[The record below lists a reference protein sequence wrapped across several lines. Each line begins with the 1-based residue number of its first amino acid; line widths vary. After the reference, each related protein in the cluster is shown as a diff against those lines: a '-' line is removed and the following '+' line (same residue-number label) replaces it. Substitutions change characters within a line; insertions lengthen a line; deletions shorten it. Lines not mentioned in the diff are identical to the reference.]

1 MLTLDRTDNEK
12 PRLEGITSII
22 DKLQPL
28 DIENFKNIVSY
39 VDSVKI
45 PQSCFLLYSPTEL
58 ERRIKFYHEHNIS
71 VAIDSK
77 ITDYALTNNT
87 LNEYLREILS
97 FGFNII
103 EVEVNM
109 NNNFDDNQKITEIS
123 NSFGI
128 ELQWKFN
135 KKNSGNNIYHNNI
148 FDKIRELLKISKTK
162 MILEIDQ
169 KVDLNILNKSTDWR
183 FISSLISTYSQS
195 NFIFET
201 DIESLQI
208 NLISKFGE
216 RVNLGLIDPF
226 QVGLIEWSRRKDYSK
241 LEKSFDKQSTFNLR
255 NISGGP
261 SVKFIYFILKSL
273 HLIDQTELMH
283 ISELP
288 RKTVQASISELKRQG
303 VIFEILDPKDARK
316 KYTNLVLLQYKFN
329 IFNIVI
335 FNN

>member
-1 MLTLDRTDNEK
+1 
-12 PRLEGITSII
+12 
-22 DKLQPL
+22 
-28 DIENFKNIVSY
+28 
-39 VDSVKI
+39 
-45 PQSCFLLYSPTEL
+45 
-58 ERRIKFYHEHNIS
+58 
-71 VAIDSK
+71 
-77 ITDYALTNNT
+77 
-87 LNEYLREILS
+87 
-97 FGFNII
+97 
-103 EVEVNM
+103 M

-135 KKNSGNNIYHNNI
+135 KKNSGNNIYNNNI
-148 FDKIRELLKISKTK
+148 FEKIRELLKISKTK
-162 MILEIDQ
+162 IILEIDQ
-169 KVDLNILNKSTDWR
+169 KVGLNILNKSTDWR

-241 LEKSFDKQSTFNLR
+241 LEKSFDKQSTFNVR

-273 HLIDQTELMH
+273 HPIDQTELMR

-288 RKTVQASISELKRQG
+288 RRTVQASISELKRQG

-316 KYTNLVLLQYKFN
+316 KN
-329 IFNIVI
+329 IRT
-335 FNN
+335 

>member
-12 PRLEGITSII
+12 PRLDGITSII

-28 DIENFKNIVSY
+28 NIENFKNIVSY

-45 PQSCFLLYSPTEL
+45 PQSCFLLYSPSEL

-71 VAIDSK
+71 VTIDSK

-87 LNEYLREILS
+87 LNEYLRELLS

-109 NNNFDDNQKITEIS
+109 NNNIDENQKMIDIS
-123 NSFGI
+123 NSFNI

-135 KKNSGNNIYHNNI
+135 KKNSGNNIYNENI
-148 FDKIRELLKISKTK
+148 LEKIQELLKISKTK
-162 MILEIDQ
+162 IILEIDQ
-169 KVDLNILNKSTDWR
+169 KVDLNIFNKNTNWR

-208 NLISKFGE
+208 NLIAKFGE

-226 QVGLIEWSRRKDYSK
+226 QVGLIEWARRKDYSK
-241 LEKSFDKQSTFNLR
+241 LENSVDKQTTASIFP
-255 NISGGP
+255 NILGGP
-261 SVKFIYFILKSL
+261 SIKFIYFIIKSL
-273 HLIDQTELMH
+273 HPIDQTELMR

-288 RKTVQASISELKRQG
+288 RRTVQASISELKRQG

-316 KYTNLVLLQYKFN
+316 KIYELRSPS
-329 IFNIVI
+329 I
-335 FNN
+335 

>member
-1 MLTLDRTDNEK
+1 LLNKILTLDRTDNEK

-28 DIENFKNIVSY
+28 NIENFKNIVSY

-45 PQSCFLLYSPTEL
+45 PQSCFLLYSPSEL

-87 LNEYLREILS
+87 LNEYLRELLS

-109 NNNFDDNQKITEIS
+109 NNNFDENQKFLDIS
-123 NSFGI
+123 NSFNI

-135 KKNSGNNIYHNNI
+135 QKNSGNNIYNENI
-148 FDKIRELLKISKTK
+148 FEKIQELLKISKTK
-162 MILEIDQ
+162 IILEIDQ
-169 KVDLNILNKSTDWR
+169 KVDLNIFNKNTNWR
-183 FISSLISTYSQS
+183 FISSLMSTYSQS

-208 NLISKFGE
+208 NLIAKFGE

-226 QVGLIEWSRRKDYSK
+226 QVGLIEWARRKDYSK
-241 LEKSFDKQSTFNLR
+241 LENSVDKQTPSVFP
-255 NISGGP
+255 NILGGP
-261 SVKFIYFILKSL
+261 SIKFIYFIIKSL
-273 HLIDQTELMH
+273 HSIDQTELMR

-288 RKTVQASISELKRQG
+288 RRTVQASISELKRQG

-316 KYTNLVLLQYKFN
+316 KIYELSSPS
-329 IFNIVI
+329 I
-335 FNN
+335 

>member
-12 PRLEGITSII
+12 PRLDGITSII

-28 DIENFKNIVSY
+28 NIENFKNIVSY

-45 PQSCFLLYSPTEL
+45 PQSCFLLYSPSEL

-87 LNEYLREILS
+87 LNEYLRELLS

-109 NNNFDDNQKITEIS
+109 NNNIDENQKMIDIS
-123 NSFGI
+123 NSFNI

-135 KKNSGNNIYHNNI
+135 KKNSGNNIYNENI
-148 FDKIRELLKISKTK
+148 FEKIQELLKISKTK
-162 MILEIDQ
+162 IILEIDQ
-169 KVDLNILNKSTDWR
+169 KVDLNIFNKNTNWR

-208 NLISKFGE
+208 NLIAKFGE

-226 QVGLIEWSRRKDYSK
+226 QVGLIEWARRKDYSK
-241 LEKSFDKQSTFNLR
+241 LENSVDKQTTASIFP
-255 NISGGP
+255 NILGGP
-261 SVKFIYFILKSL
+261 SIKFIYFIIKSL
-273 HLIDQTELMH
+273 HPIDQTELMR

-288 RKTVQASISELKRQG
+288 RRTVQASISELKRQG

-316 KYTNLVLLQYKFN
+316 KIYELRSPS
-329 IFNIVI
+329 I
-335 FNN
+335 

>member
-148 FDKIRELLKISKTK
+148 FEKIRELLKISKTK

-241 LEKSFDKQSTFNLR
+241 LEKSFDKQSTFNVR

-273 HLIDQTELMH
+273 HPIDQTELMR

-288 RKTVQASISELKRQG
+288 RRTVQTSISELKRQG

-316 KYTNLVLLQYKFN
+316 KIYELSSLAL
-329 IFNIVI
+329 
-335 FNN
+335 

>member
-1 MLTLDRTDNEK
+1 MLTLDRTDNQK
-12 PRLEGITSII
+12 PRPEGITSII

-58 ERRIKFYHEHNIS
+58 DRRIRFYHEHNIS

-87 LNEYLREILS
+87 LNEYLRELLS

-109 NNNFDDNQKITEIS
+109 NNNFDDNQKISEIS
-123 NSFGI
+123 NSFDI

-135 KKNSGNNIYHNNI
+135 KKNSGNNIYNDNI
-148 FDKIRELLKISKTK
+148 FEKIRELLEISKTK
-162 MILEIDQ
+162 IILEIDQ
-169 KVDLNILNKSTDWR
+169 KVDLNLFNKSTDWK

-201 DIESLQI
+201 DLESLQI

-216 RVNLGLIDPF
+216 RVNLGLIDHF
-226 QVGLIEWSRRKDYSK
+226 HVGLIEWARRKEYSN
-241 LEKSFDKQSTFNLR
+241 LEKSFDKPSTSNFRN

-261 SVKFIYFILKSL
+261 SVKFIYFIIKSL
-273 HLIDQTELMH
+273 HPIDQTELMR

-288 RKTVQASISELKRQG
+288 RRTIQASISELKRQG
-303 VIFEILDPKDARK
+303 VIFEILDPNDARK
-316 KYTNLVLLQYKFN
+316 KIYELSSLAV
-329 IFNIVI
+329 
-335 FNN
+335 

>member
-135 KKNSGNNIYHNNI
+135 KKNSGNNIYNNI
-148 FDKIRELLKISKTK
+148 IFEKIRELLKISKTK
-162 MILEIDQ
+162 IILEIDQ

-273 HLIDQTELMH
+273 HPIDQTELMR

-288 RKTVQASISELKRQG
+288 RRTVQASISELKRQG
-303 VIFEILDPKDARK
+303 VIFEILHPKDARK
-316 KYTNLVLLQYKFN
+316 KIYELSSLAV
-329 IFNIVI
+329 
-335 FNN
+335 

>member
-45 PQSCFLLYSPTEL
+45 PQSCFLLYSPTEF
-58 ERRIKFYHEHNIS
+58 ERRIKFYHEYNIS

-148 FDKIRELLKISKTK
+148 FEKIRELLKISKTK

-241 LEKSFDKQSTFNLR
+241 LEKSFDQQSTFNLR

-261 SVKFIYFILKSL
+261 SVKFIFFF
-273 HLIDQTELMH
+273 T
-283 ISELP
+283 
-288 RKTVQASISELKRQG
+288 
-303 VIFEILDPKDARK
+303 
-316 KYTNLVLLQYKFN
+316 
-329 IFNIVI
+329 
-335 FNN
+335 

>member
-12 PRLEGITSII
+12 PRLEGVTSII

-135 KKNSGNNIYHNNI
+135 KKNSGNNIYNNNI
-148 FDKIRELLKISKTK
+148 FEKIRELLKISKTK
-162 MILEIDQ
+162 IILEIDQ

-208 NLISKFGE
+208 NLISKLGE

-273 HLIDQTELMH
+273 HPIDQTELMR

-288 RKTVQASISELKRQG
+288 RRTVQASISELKRQG
-303 VIFEILDPKDARK
+303 VIFEILHPKDARK
-316 KYTNLVLLQYKFN
+316 KIYELSSLAV
-329 IFNIVI
+329 
-335 FNN
+335 

>member
-1 MLTLDRTDNEK
+1 MLTLDRSDNEK

-28 DIENFKNIVSY
+28 NIENFKNIVSY

-77 ITDYALTNNT
+77 ITDYALANNT
-87 LNEYLREILS
+87 FNEYMRELLS

-103 EVEVNM
+103 EVEINV
-109 NNNFDDNQKITEIS
+109 NNNFYDNQKISDIA
-123 NSFGI
+123 NSFDL

-135 KKNSGNNIYHNNI
+135 QKKLGNDIYNENI
-148 FDKIRELLKISKTK
+148 FEKIKELLQVSKTK
-162 MILEIDQ
+162 IILELDQ
-169 KVDLNILNKSTDWR
+169 KVNINIFNKNTDWR

-201 DIESLQI
+201 DIESLQM

-226 QVGLIEWSRRKDYSK
+226 HVGLIEWARRKVYSK
-241 LEKSFDKQSTFNLR
+241 LDESFDKQSTSNFR

-261 SVKFIYFILKSL
+261 SVKFIYFIIKSI
-273 HLIDQTELMH
+273 HPIDQTELMR

-288 RKTVQASISELKRQG
+288 RRTVQASISELKRQG
-303 VIFEILDPKDARK
+303 VIFEILDPNDARK
-316 KYTNLVLLQYKFN
+316 KIYELGPLAK
-329 IFNIVI
+329 
-335 FNN
+335 

>member
-12 PRLEGITSII
+12 PRLQGITSVI

-45 PQSCFLLYSPTEL
+45 PQSCFLLYSPSEL

-87 LNEYLREILS
+87 LNEYLRELLS

-109 NNNFDDNQKITEIS
+109 NNNFDENQKILDIS
-123 NSFGI
+123 KSFNI

-135 KKNSGNNIYHNNI
+135 KKNSGNDIYNENI
-148 FDKIRELLKISKTK
+148 FEKIHELLKISKTK
-162 MILEIDQ
+162 IILEIDQ
-169 KVDLNILNKSTDWR
+169 KLDLNIFNKNTNWR
-183 FISSLISTYSQS
+183 FISSLMSTYSQS

-208 NLISKFGE
+208 NLITKFGE

-226 QVGLIEWSRRKDYSK
+226 QVGLIEWARRKDYSK
-241 LEKSFDKQSTFNLR
+241 LDNYVCKQTTASIFP

-261 SVKFIYFILKSL
+261 SVKFIYFIIKSL
-273 HLIDQTELMH
+273 HPIDQTELMR

-288 RKTVQASISELKRQG
+288 RRTVQASISELKRQG

-316 KYTNLVLLQYKFN
+316 KKYELSP
-329 IFNIVI
+329 ISI
-335 FNN
+335 

>member
-12 PRLEGITSII
+12 PRLDGITSII

-28 DIENFKNIVSY
+28 NIENFKNIVSY

-45 PQSCFLLYSPTEL
+45 PQSCFLLYSPSEL
-58 ERRIKFYHEHNIS
+58 GRRIKFYHEHNIS

-87 LNEYLREILS
+87 LNEYLRELLS

-109 NNNFDDNQKITEIS
+109 NNNIDENQKMIDIS
-123 NSFGI
+123 NSFNI

-135 KKNSGNNIYHNNI
+135 KKNSGNNIYNENI
-148 FDKIRELLKISKTK
+148 FEKIQELLKISKTK
-162 MILEIDQ
+162 IILEIDQ
-169 KVDLNILNKSTDWR
+169 KVDLNIFNKNTNWR

-208 NLISKFGE
+208 NLIAKFGE

-226 QVGLIEWSRRKDYSK
+226 QVGLIEWARRKDYSK
-241 LEKSFDKQSTFNLR
+241 LENSVDKQTTASIFP
-255 NISGGP
+255 NILGGP
-261 SVKFIYFILKSL
+261 SIKFIYFIIKSL
-273 HLIDQTELMH
+273 HPIDQTELMR

-288 RKTVQASISELKRQG
+288 RRTVQASISELKRQG

-316 KYTNLVLLQYKFN
+316 KIYELRSPS
-329 IFNIVI
+329 I
-335 FNN
+335 

>member
-1 MLTLDRTDNEK
+1 MLTLDRSDNEK
-12 PRLEGITSII
+12 PRIEGITSII

-28 DIENFKNIVSY
+28 NIENFKNIVSY

-77 ITDYALTNNT
+77 ITDYALANNNF
-87 LNEYLREILS
+87 NEYIRELLS

-103 EVEVNM
+103 EVEINV
-109 NNNFDDNQKITEIS
+109 NNNFYDNQKISDIA
-123 NSFGI
+123 NSFDL

-135 KKNSGNNIYHNNI
+135 QKKLGNDIYNENI
-148 FDKIRELLKISKTK
+148 FEKIKELLQVSKTK
-162 MILEIDQ
+162 IILELDQ
-169 KVDLNILNKSTDWR
+169 KVNINIFNKNTDWR

-226 QVGLIEWSRRKDYSK
+226 HVGLIEWARRKVYSK
-241 LEKSFDKQSTFNLR
+241 LDESFDKQSTSNFR

-261 SVKFIYFILKSL
+261 SVKFIYFIIKSI
-273 HLIDQTELMH
+273 HPIDQTELMR

-288 RKTVQASISELKRQG
+288 RRTVQASISELKRQG
-303 VIFEILDPKDARK
+303 VIFEILDPNDARK
-316 KYTNLVLLQYKFN
+316 KIYELSPLAK
-329 IFNIVI
+329 
-335 FNN
+335 

>member
-135 KKNSGNNIYHNNI
+135 KKNSGNNIYNNNI
-148 FDKIRELLKISKTK
+148 FEKIRELLKISKTK
-162 MILEIDQ
+162 IILEIDQ
-169 KVDLNILNKSTDWR
+169 KVGLNILNKSTDWR

-201 DIESLQI
+201 DIEFLQI

-273 HLIDQTELMH
+273 HPIDQTELMR

-288 RKTVQASISELKRQG
+288 RRTVQASISELKRQG
-303 VIFEILDPKDARK
+303 VIFEILDPKDATK
-316 KYTNLVLLQYKFN
+316 KIYELSSLAV
-329 IFNIVI
+329 
-335 FNN
+335 

>member
-1 MLTLDRTDNEK
+1 MLTLDRSDNEK

-28 DIENFKNIVSY
+28 NIENFKNIVSY

-77 ITDYALTNNT
+77 ITDYALANNNF
-87 LNEYLREILS
+87 NEYIRELLS
-97 FGFNII
+97 FGFNIL
-103 EVEVNM
+103 EVEINV
-109 NNNFDDNQKITEIS
+109 NNNFYDNQKISDIA
-123 NSFGI
+123 NSFDL

-135 KKNSGNNIYHNNI
+135 QKKLGNDIYNENI
-148 FDKIRELLKISKTK
+148 FEKIKQLLQVSKTK
-162 MILEIDQ
+162 IILELDQ
-169 KVDLNILNKSTDWR
+169 KVNINIFNKNTDWR

-226 QVGLIEWSRRKDYSK
+226 HVGLIEWARRKVYSK
-241 LEKSFDKQSTFNLR
+241 LDESFDKQSTSNFR

-261 SVKFIYFILKSL
+261 SVKFIYFIIKSI
-273 HLIDQTELMH
+273 HPIDQTELMR

-288 RKTVQASISELKRQG
+288 RRTVQASISELKRQG
-303 VIFEILDPKDARK
+303 VIFEILDPNDARK
-316 KYTNLVLLQYKFN
+316 KIYELSPLAK
-329 IFNIVI
+329 
-335 FNN
+335 

>member
-1 MLTLDRTDNEK
+1 MLTLDRSDNEK

-28 DIENFKNIVSY
+28 NIENFKNIVSY

-58 ERRIKFYHEHNIS
+58 ERRIKFYHENNIS

-77 ITDYALTNNT
+77 ITDYALANNNF
-87 LNEYLREILS
+87 NEYIRELLS
-97 FGFNII
+97 FGFNIL
-103 EVEVNM
+103 EVEINL
-109 NNNFDDNQKITEIS
+109 NNNFYDNQKISDIA
-123 NSFGI
+123 NSFDL

-135 KKNSGNNIYHNNI
+135 PKKLGNDIYNENI
-148 FDKIRELLKISKTK
+148 FEKIKELLQVNKTK
-162 MILEIDQ
+162 IILELDQ
-169 KVDLNILNKSTDWR
+169 KVNINIFNKNTDWR

-226 QVGLIEWSRRKDYSK
+226 HVGLIEWARRKVYSK
-241 LEKSFDKQSTFNLR
+241 LDESFDKQSTSNYR

-261 SVKFIYFILKSL
+261 SVKFIYFIIKSL
-273 HLIDQTELMH
+273 HPIDQTELMR

-288 RKTVQASISELKRQG
+288 RRTVQASISELKRQG
-303 VIFEILDPKDARK
+303 VIFEILDPNDARK
-316 KYTNLVLLQYKFN
+316 KIYELSLLAK
-329 IFNIVI
+329 
-335 FNN
+335 

>member
-12 PRLEGITSII
+12 PRLQGITSVI

-45 PQSCFLLYSPTEL
+45 PQSCFLLYSPSEL

-87 LNEYLREILS
+87 LNEYLRELLS

-109 NNNFDDNQKITEIS
+109 NNNFDENQKILDIS
-123 NSFGI
+123 KSFNI

-135 KKNSGNNIYHNNI
+135 KKNSGNNIYNENT
-148 FDKIRELLKISKTK
+148 FEKIHELLKISKTK
-162 MILEIDQ
+162 IILEIDQ
-169 KVDLNILNKSTDWR
+169 KLDLNIFNKNTNWR
-183 FISSLISTYSQS
+183 FISSLMSTYSQS

-208 NLISKFGE
+208 NLITKFGE

-226 QVGLIEWSRRKDYSK
+226 QVGLIEWARRKDYSK
-241 LEKSFDKQSTFNLR
+241 LDNYVCKQTTASIFP

-261 SVKFIYFILKSL
+261 SVKFIYFIIKSL
-273 HLIDQTELMH
+273 HPIDQTELMR

-288 RKTVQASISELKRQG
+288 RRTVQASISELKRQG

-316 KYTNLVLLQYKFN
+316 KKYELSP
-329 IFNIVI
+329 ISI
-335 FNN
+335 

>member
-12 PRLEGITSII
+12 PRLDGITSII

-28 DIENFKNIVSY
+28 NIENFKNIVSY

-45 PQSCFLLYSPTEL
+45 PQSCFLLYSPSEL

-77 ITDYALTNNT
+77 ITDYALTKNT
-87 LNEYLREILS
+87 LNEYLRELLS

-109 NNNFDDNQKITEIS
+109 NNNIDENQKMIDIS
-123 NSFGI
+123 NSFNI

-135 KKNSGNNIYHNNI
+135 KKNSGNNIYNENI
-148 FDKIRELLKISKTK
+148 FEKIQELLKISKTK
-162 MILEIDQ
+162 IILEIDQ
-169 KVDLNILNKSTDWR
+169 KVDLNIFNKNTNWR

-208 NLISKFGE
+208 NLIAKFGE

-226 QVGLIEWSRRKDYSK
+226 QVGLIEWARRKDYSK
-241 LEKSFDKQSTFNLR
+241 LENSVDKQTTASIFP
-255 NISGGP
+255 NILGGP
-261 SVKFIYFILKSL
+261 SIKFIYFIIKSL
-273 HLIDQTELMH
+273 HPIDQTELMR

-288 RKTVQASISELKRQG
+288 RRTVQASISELKRQG

-316 KYTNLVLLQYKFN
+316 KIYELRSPS
-329 IFNIVI
+329 I
-335 FNN
+335 

>member
-1 MLTLDRTDNEK
+1 MLTLDRSDNEK

-28 DIENFKNIVSY
+28 NIENFKNIVSY

-77 ITDYALTNNT
+77 ITDYALANNNF
-87 LNEYLREILS
+87 NEYIRELLS
-97 FGFNII
+97 FGFNIL
-103 EVEVNM
+103 EVEINV
-109 NNNFDDNQKITEIS
+109 NNNFYDNQKISDIA
-123 NSFGI
+123 NSFDL

-135 KKNSGNNIYHNNI
+135 QKKLSNDIDNENI
-148 FDKIRELLKISKTK
+148 FEKIKELLQVSKTK
-162 MILEIDQ
+162 IILELDQ
-169 KVDLNILNKSTDWR
+169 KMNINIFNKNTDWR

-195 NFIFET
+195 SFIFET

-226 QVGLIEWSRRKDYSK
+226 HVGLIEWARRKVYSK
-241 LEKSFDKQSTFNLR
+241 LDESFDKQSTSNFR

-261 SVKFIYFILKSL
+261 SVKFIYFIIKSI
-273 HLIDQTELMH
+273 HPIDQTELMR

-288 RKTVQASISELKRQG
+288 RRTVQASISELKRQG
-303 VIFEILDPKDARK
+303 VIFEILDPNDARK
-316 KYTNLVLLQYKFN
+316 KIYELSPLAK
-329 IFNIVI
+329 
-335 FNN
+335 